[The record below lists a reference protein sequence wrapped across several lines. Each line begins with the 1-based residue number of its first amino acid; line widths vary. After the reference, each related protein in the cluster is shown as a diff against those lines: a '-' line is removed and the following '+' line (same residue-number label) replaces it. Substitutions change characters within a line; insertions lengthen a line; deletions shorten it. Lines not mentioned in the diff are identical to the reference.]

1 MYLSFCSNTDNHC
14 GTGRR
19 GDCDGALSLWT
30 SIQDLD
36 VPPSSQFLNVLAAL
50 LRSHKREVPFVLTSA
65 EEHPE
70 QAGPESMNNSV
81 QTNSN
86 SSL

>member
-1 MYLSFCSNTDNHC
+1 MSFCTITDNHC

-30 SIQDLD
+30 AIQDLD
-36 VPPSSQFLNVLAAL
+36 IAPSSQFLNVLAAL
-50 LRSHKREVPFVLTSA
+50 LRSHKREVPFVLQSA

-70 QAGPESMNNSV
+70 QAGPESLNNSV
-81 QTNSN
+81 QTNS
-86 SSL
+86 ST